1 MSKNP
6 KRLWQRLK
14 LLFTAEKSA
23 PTPVA
28 DKTTD
33 SSVQCA
39 ETNEHSD
46 ATSYQPFA
54 KNPVNAAFDEHS
66 HSQDE
71 PILASESLDADDE
84 LEIQPI
90 TPDDIEHILA
100 SMGYQFM
107 YHPASEQDEQ
117 SIHPVSYTHLTLPT
131 ILRV

>member
-23 PTPVA
+23 PLPVA

-33 SSVQCA
+33 PSHCA
-39 ETNEHSD
+39 ESGEHTE
-46 ATSYQPFA
+46 ATGYQPFT
-54 KNPVNAAFDEHS
+54 KNRINPAFDEDS

-71 PILASESLDADDE
+71 PILASDALNADDE
-84 LEIQPI
+84 FELQPI

-100 SMGYQFM
+100 SMGYQFNLL
-107 YHPASEQDEQ
+107 
-117 SIHPVSYTHLTLPT
+117 SI
-131 ILRV
+131 

>member
-33 SSVQCA
+33 PSHCA
-39 ETNEHSD
+39 ETNEHTD
-46 ATSYQPFA
+46 ATSYQPFV
-54 KNPVNAAFDEHS
+54 KNKVNPAFDEHS
-66 HSQDE
+66 HLQDE
-71 PILASESLDADDE
+71 SLLASESLDADDE
-84 LEIQPI
+84 LALQPI

-107 YHPASEQDEQ
+107 YHPASEQDE
-117 SIHPVSYTHLTLPT
+117 S
-131 ILRV
+131 

>member
-14 LLFTAEKSA
+14 LFFTAEKSA

-33 SSVQCA
+33 PSHCA
-39 ETNEHSD
+39 ETNEHTD
-46 ATSYQPFA
+46 ATSYQPFV
-54 KNPVNAAFDEHS
+54 KNKVNPAFDEHS
-66 HSQDE
+66 HLQDE

-84 LEIQPI
+84 LALQPI

-107 YHPASEQDEQ
+107 YHLSL
-117 SIHPVSYTHLTLPT
+117 IH
-131 ILRV
+131 I

>member
-23 PTPVA
+23 PLPVA

-33 SSVQCA
+33 AGQCA
-39 ETNEHSD
+39 ETGEYTD
-46 ATSYQPFA
+46 ATGYQPLA

-71 PILASESLDADDE
+71 SLLASESPASDDE
-84 LEIQPI
+84 FELQPI
-90 TPDDIEHILA
+90 TPVDI
-100 SMGYQFM
+100 
-107 YHPASEQDEQ
+107 
-117 SIHPVSYTHLTLPT
+117 
-131 ILRV
+131 